1 MGVKTNLNKTHCR
14 KQNLTNRFHVAARL
28 FTNRSQMTSKFGKSK
43 KVPLIFQPHFDVLC
57 DLLLNRRT
65 ATWNLF
71 VLYNLSSEQP
81 WQPKSLD
88 VALNIAGVEKIRSEN
103 VQLRLTPEGIRAIL
117 VLNKRSVSDGGNLCP
132 LSLQILNSLWYSVGD
147 TFQLRHS

>member
-28 FTNRSQMTSKFGKSK
+28 FTNRSQVTSKFGKRK
-43 KVPLIFQPHFDVLC
+43 NVPLIFKPHFDVFC
-57 DLLLNRRT
+57 DLLLDRRT
-65 ATWNLF
+65 ATRNLL
-71 VLYNLSSEQP
+71 VSYNLSSEQP

-103 VQLRLTPEGIRAIL
+103 VRLWLTPEGIRAIL
-117 VLNKRSVSDGGNLCP
+117 VLNERSVSNGWNLCR
-132 LSLQILNSLWYSVGD
+132 LSLQILNSLWNSVGD